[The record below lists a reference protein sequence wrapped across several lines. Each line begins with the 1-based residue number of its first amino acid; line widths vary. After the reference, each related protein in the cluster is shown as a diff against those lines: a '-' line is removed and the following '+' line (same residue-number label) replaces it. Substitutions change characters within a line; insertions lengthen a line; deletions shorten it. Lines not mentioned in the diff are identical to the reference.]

1 MEDEEEFQKELLL
14 DPLWQLEMASIQLE
28 TDINFLH
35 CIEEAYLTDKE
46 LKGEQW
52 LRWQMENIIPTLRKS
67 IESTQ
72 IKMKKSISEIYKN
85 TRKEKEN
92 E

>member
-1 MEDEEEFQKELLL
+1 MENDEEFQKELLL
-14 DPLWQLEMASIQLE
+14 DPLWQLEMATMQLQ
-28 TDINFLH
+28 TDIDFLH

-46 LKGEQW
+46 LTGEQW

-67 IESTQ
+67 IQSTQ
-72 IKMKKSISEIYKN
+72 MNMQKSIDTIYEN
-85 TRKEKEN
+85 ARKEKEN